1 MGLFGRKSSSDRLK
15 EQREEELR
23 QNLFERLYARR
34 GLVKRD
40 PQLEATYH
48 GNLMM
53 VGAHLAQG
61 CHPNGAEPEIMVATY
76 TRVMGELMDW
86 FNIVPVRQK
95 LEPMLAQQIYTK
107 WEPQVPMRGFYEP
120 TLKKRARAS
129 YYEAHIGPTE
139 DTQKQGISPDTTSA
153 RAKQEIQEY
162 ETDIGSAM
170 LTW

>member
-1 MGLFGRKSSSDRLK
+1 MGLFGRKSNSARLK

-61 CHPNGAEPEIMVATY
+61 CHPNGAEPEVMVATY
-76 TRVMGELMDW
+76 TRVMSELMDW
-86 FNIVPVRQK
+86 FNIVPIRQK

-120 TLKKRARAS
+120 TLKKMARTSHYQAHSRSTPDKQEQAASMDTTPARA
-129 YYEAHIGPTE
+129 ETE
-139 DTQKQGISPDTTSA
+139 MQQ
-153 RAKQEIQEY
+153 Y